1 MYLYSH
7 QEQSTAAK
15 DAQSTCGKRIVTR
28 TSSVEGYIYV
38 QQGSRFLIGGKIVLD
53 CLIVPF

>member
-1 MYLYSH
+1 MCLYSH

-15 DAQSTCGKRIVTR
+15 DAQSTFGKRIVTR
-28 TSSVEGYIYV
+28 TSSAEYIYV